1 MSPSPTHRDAAKQA
15 EKDLDDALRDTFP
28 ASDPIAF
35 TPQQAG
41 KDAHHLSDAP
51 RSRVGDW
58 WRHMLARI
66 GARERH

>member
-1 MSPSPTHRDAAKQA
+1 MSASNRDSVKPE
-15 EKDLDDALRDTFP
+15 EKVLDDALRDTFP

-41 KDAHHLSDAP
+41 KNAHPVSDEP
-51 RSRVGDW
+51 PSRVGEW